1 VGQEFNVLAL
11 IKGEER
17 YVYVYDDASR
27 ESLLETFQAHAAD
40 PQLTL
45 NWFDAAV
52 LTQKARQQAADSMLS
67 ATGETPIPPT
77 GEAPVPSPDETTV
90 PPRQRRF

>member
-1 VGQEFNVLAL
+1 MGREFNVLAL

-27 ESLLETFQAHAAD
+27 SPLLETFRDQAAD
-40 PQLTL
+40 PELSL

-52 LTQKARQQAADSMLS
+52 LARKAREQAARAKS
-67 ATGETPIPPT
+67 A
-77 GEAPVPSPDETTV
+77 A
-90 PPRQRRF
+90 RF